1 MHRHVYWV
9 LEVDVNEGSSD
20 AFTDLMHEMVKATRA
35 NEPGTLNYEWSFSDD
50 GSRCHI
56 YERYEDAGAV
66 MTHLSAFGEHYA
78 ERFMACVTPTRF
90 TVYGQPDDAVR
101 AALTPFGAA
110 FMTPADGFV
119 R

>member
-1 MHRHVYWV
+1 MHRHIYWV

-56 YERYEDAGAV
+56 
-66 MTHLSAFGEHYA
+66 
-78 ERFMACVTPTRF
+78 
-90 TVYGQPDDAVR
+90 
-101 AALTPFGAA
+101 
-110 FMTPADGFV
+110 
-119 R
+119 